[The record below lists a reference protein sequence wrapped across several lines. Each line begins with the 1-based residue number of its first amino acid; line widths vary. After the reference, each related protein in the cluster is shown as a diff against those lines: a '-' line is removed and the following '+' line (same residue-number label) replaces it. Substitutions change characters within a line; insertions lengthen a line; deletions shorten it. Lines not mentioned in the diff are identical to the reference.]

1 MIISSKY
8 HKIIKSLGED
18 GLLIK
23 KYINKTIKNE
33 SKEQKVGFLRM
44 LLGTLG
50 ASLLGN
56 TLKELKRK
64 YLDSKLTYLD
74 EE

>member
-1 MIISSKY
+1 
-8 HKIIKSLGED
+8 
-18 GLLIK
+18 
-23 KYINKTIKNE
+23 
-33 SKEQKVGFLRM
+33 M
-44 LLGTLG
+44 LLGTLD
-50 ASLLGN
+50 ASLLEN